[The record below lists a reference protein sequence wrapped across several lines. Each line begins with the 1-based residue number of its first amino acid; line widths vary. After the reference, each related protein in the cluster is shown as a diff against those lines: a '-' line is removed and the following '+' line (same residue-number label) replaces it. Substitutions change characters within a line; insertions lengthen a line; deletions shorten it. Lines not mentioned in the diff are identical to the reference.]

1 MEIETYRQAWAE
13 RWAEETR
20 RSVERTQRALSLLPE
35 LVRRLVD
42 DYQATGVALI
52 GSLARGDHRATSDID
67 LVVAGVA
74 AGAFFKAG
82 AALER
87 AADMPVDLVPWETA
101 TEDMRDVVAR
111 EGKVLHGRL

>member
-20 RSVERTQRALSLLPE
+20 RAQKRAQSALSLLPE
-35 LVRRLVD
+35 LVRILVD
-42 DYQATGVALI
+42 DYRATGVALI
-52 GSLARGDHRATSDID
+52 GSLARGDHHAASDID

-74 AGAFFKAG
+74 PSAFFKAG

-87 AADMPVDLVPWETA
+87 AADMPVDLVPWESA
-101 TEDMRDVVAR
+101 TDDMRDVVAR
-111 EGKVLHGRL
+111 EGRVLHGRL